1 MALDSKYVP
10 SSSTRLPCAWILHR
24 TVTALD
30 KGDAGFFWRLL
41 GSGSSRLLVL
51 GKWLLASDPSGHLQH
66 VRLDQ
71 ENEGHWSWGIGFQS
85 KGNKSSDPVGIIL
98 VVAWDGYWS
107 PPWTRSGLKWS
118 LGQVPFPVGPQTH
131 LIVVYVIPEHVI
143 GIGNWKIPASFPWL
157 MEWWLLW

>member
-24 TVTALD
+24 TVTPLD

-71 ENEGHWSWGIGFQS
+71 ENEGAHIQMGTVCCPKYQPEMKCQAHGS
-85 KGNKSSDPVGIIL
+85 K
-98 VVAWDGYWS
+98 
-107 PPWTRSGLKWS
+107 
-118 LGQVPFPVGPQTH
+118 
-131 LIVVYVIPEHVI
+131 
-143 GIGNWKIPASFPWL
+143 
-157 MEWWLLW
+157 